1 MEGRP
6 INELPNY
13 PDAESGLIGLALV
26 RGEIPQGARSLSTA
40 DFYNA
45 NYRVLWSAF
54 LELEEERQPIDPLAA
69 YAIVKRNNP
78 HTLMQ
83 VGAISATALGMPDCN
98 EKSFVDKIRDASVRR
113 HLMRKLSEGVSRLEK
128 GEKGIVQSLRRELAD
143 LEFTEEAKGRFR
155 PLSEIIDSEVI
166 PALHKLRQGE
176 TGKIP
181 TGFDAIDRVI
191 GGGISLTDVLL
202 IAGLPGG
209 GKSALVLKLAANIAK
224 QNIPVAFLSGE
235 MSDKEN
241 GLRLLS
247 QAAQVQNLNSAI
259 HIYDDELTNLVQWAE
274 AIKSLPIYFDSTT
287 YDLQTISASLRG
299 LVETHGI
306 KVLVIDYI
314 QLLKQT
320 KNDRTK
326 RFERIT
332 ETSQEV
338 KRLAMEY
345 GIAVIEVAQFNREG
359 AKSGT
364 PGMHDLEG
372 SSQLEKDTSLIF
384 IIDREEQGSNVK
396 LRIVKGRNSG
406 TTEIHG
412 RFDGWKLHF
421 EF

>member
-1 MEGRP
+1 MEGKP

-13 PDAESGLIGLALV
+13 PDAERSLIGLALV
-26 RGEIPQGARSLSTA
+26 RGVIPQGAKSLSTE
-40 DFYNA
+40 DFYNPA
-45 NYRVLWSAF
+45 YRSAWRAF
-54 LELEEERQPIDPLAA
+54 LELDEERQPIDP
-69 YAIVKRNNP
+69 
-78 HTLMQ
+78 
-83 VGAISATALGMPDCN
+83 ISAHAIIKRDNANAGPISYLSATSDGMPNCN
-98 EKSFVDKIRDASVRR
+98 EKVFVDKIKDASVRR
-113 HLMRKLSEGVSRLEK
+113 HLMKRLTANIGRLEK
-128 GEKGIVQSLRRELAD
+128 GEKGIIQSLRRELAD
-143 LEFTEEAKGRFR
+143 LEYAEEAKGRFR
-155 PLSEIIDSEVI
+155 PLSEIIEADVI
-166 PALHKLRQGE
+166 PALHELRQGR
-176 TGKIP
+176 TSKIS
-181 TGFDAIDRVI
+181 TGFEAIDRVI
-191 GGGISLTDVLL
+191 GGGISLTDVVLV
-202 IAGLPGG
+202 AGLPGG

-224 QNIPVAFLSGE
+224 QDIPVAFLSGE
-235 MSDKEN
+235 MSDREN

-247 QAAQVQNLNSAI
+247 QSASVVNLNSAT
-259 HIYDDELTNLVQWAE
+259 HIYDDELTNLLEWAD
-274 AIKSLPIYFDSTT
+274 ALKGLPIYFDSTT

-299 LVETHGI
+299 LVEQHGI

-384 IIDREEQGSNVK
+384 IIDREEQGSNIK

-406 TTEIHG
+406 TTEVSG
-412 RFDGWKLHF
+412 RFDGWKLNF